1 MEENAIRVDDSVL
14 VQLSLEAGL
23 RQRGQEADS
32 EPYGRGSSG
41 VVVDVGGRAV
51 GYSALHKAKATVI
64 EANIISWMQNLR

>member
-1 MEENAIRVDDSVL
+1 
-14 VQLSLEAGL
+14 L

-51 GYSALHKAKATVI
+51 GYSALNKAKGTVI